1 MAPGLESA
9 TTASDGHAVVTVRGD
24 IAADT
29 AIELWQHLS
38 YLVSQ
43 GHQHI
48 VLDVG
53 GMVLIDSTGVEVL
66 ARVAEWA
73 RRNGGD
79 LELRSAGAGP
89 PGRGPPPPSCRRP
102 PLTGPRDG
110 DPTGT
115 GPARDL

>member
-53 GMVLIDSTGVEVL
+53 GMVLID
-66 ARVAEWA
+66 R
-73 RRNGGD
+73 
-79 LELRSAGAGP
+79 
-89 PGRGPPPPSCRRP
+89 GRGP
-102 PLTGPRDG
+102 GPG
-110 DPTGT
+110 GGV
-115 GPARDL
+115 GPAQRW